1 MTGAEKA
8 NIILEGLAL
17 LQEKQPELLAS
28 ILANI
33 PFATMTARAWLAA
46 TMEETVTKEEPDEA
60 ADEAAPSPT
69 RWEPPAVAPGQIP
82 LWPDKARATPN
93 IFLRSALFGAIRR
106 ERRQMIDREQVAALG
121 QTNIIYTGPRLDQ
134 GDLDAW
140 QAILHTFKGQET
152 GREGSVATYRILKII
167 GLKDCGN
174 NRKVLKN
181 RIERLSAGTIEI
193 NGENIGGI
201 IGKVVEVEKKWAI
214 TLNPRLN
221 TLFAPN
227 QYTFIQWGV
236 RRALAAKPL
245 AQWLHGYYSSHAKPY
260 PVRIETL
267 KQLCGSA
274 AGERKSFTQ
283 KLKKA
288 LAEVEQ
294 ASAEAGSTFKWRIE
308 NKLVYVT
315 RTPTAAQQRHME
327 KRQ

>member
-8 NIILEGLAL
+8 GIILEGLAL
-17 LQEKQPELLAS
+17 LREKQPELLAS
-28 ILANI
+28 ILAND
-33 PFATMTARAWLAA
+33 PFAAIATRAWLAN
-46 TMEETVTKEEPDEA
+46 TMGEHRP
-60 ADEAAPSPT
+60 ADKAAPLPT
-69 RWEPPAVAPGQIP
+69 RWNPPVVAPGQLP
-82 LWPDKARATPN
+82 TWPDKARAIPN
-93 IFLRSALFGAIRR
+93 VFLRSALFGAIRR
-106 ERRQMIDREQVAALG
+106 GQRRTLDREPLAALG

-140 QAILHTFKGQET
+140 QAILHAFRGQDT
-152 GREGSVATYRILKII
+152 GREGNFTTYRILKNI
-167 GLKDCGN
+167 GLKASGKN
-174 NRKVLKN
+174 LEVLKN

-201 IGKVVEVEKKWAI
+201 IGKVDRVEKKWAI

-221 TLFAPN
+221 MLFAPA
-227 QYTFIQWGV
+227 QYTRLQWEV
-236 RRALAAKPL
+236 RRALATKPL

-267 KQLCGSA
+267 KQLCGSE

-283 KLKKA
+283 NLKKA
-288 LAEVEQ
+288 LEEVEQ
-294 ASAEAGSTFKWRIE
+294 ASAEAGSAFKWRIE

-315 RTPTAAQQRHME
+315 RTPTAAQHRHLE